1 MIPRRTRSMASLVA
15 TFRHSALRRG
25 ALILVALLYLGIQ
38 ATFAAHE
45 IEHLLA
51 GDDAPCEVCAF
62 ASAAALPT
70 IEPFLAPTLA
80 RVGPETTDPLP
91 CLAVP
96 RPRGVHLPRAPPA

>member
-1 MIPRRTRSMASLVA
+1 MASSVA
-15 TFRHSALRRG
+15 TFRRSALRRG

-70 IEPFLAPTLA
+70 IEPFLAPALA
-80 RVGPETTDPLP
+80 RVVPETRDPLP
-91 CLAVP
+91 RLAVP
-96 RPRGVHLPRAPPA
+96 RPRGVHLPRAPPV